1 MNLLLY
7 KRFIKYARLQAIFLG
22 GLGVAILLF
31 PDFLHGSM
39 FYVLV
44 GYIILSGILL
54 IIDFIRDK
62 TTKPIFNYGSLIL
75 ASLLIVF
82 GYNSIVF
89 SRYLVHVSPIYLG
102 TLLLIE
108 AMIYFVIALC
118 ATTFWH
124 RSILAIFASVAFL
137 GGIAVFIFTFGFG
150 IGGIVGLTRVS
161 GFASLI
167 SCIYILVAYLI
178 YKRC

>member
-7 KRFIKYARLQAIFLG
+7 KRFIKYARLQAVFLG
-22 GLGVAILLF
+22 GIGVALLLF
-31 PDFLHGSM
+31 PKFLLGSM
-39 FYVLV
+39 FYVIV
-44 GYIILSGILL
+44 GYIILSSVLL

-62 TTKPIFNYGSLIL
+62 TTKPIFNYISLVL

-102 TLLLIE
+102 ALLLIE

-118 ATTFWH
+118 ATTFWQ
-124 RSILAIFASVAFL
+124 RSILAIFASIAFL
-137 GGIAVFIFTFGFG
+137 GGMAIFIFTFGFG
-150 IGGIVGLTRVS
+150 IGGIAGLTRVS
-161 GFASLI
+161 GFASLL
-167 SCIYILVAYLI
+167 SCICTLVAYLI

>member
-7 KRFIKYARLQAIFLG
+7 KRFIKYARLQAVFLG

-31 PDFLHGSM
+31 PNFLLGSM

-44 GYIILSGILL
+44 GYIILSGVLL

-62 TTKPIFNYGSLIL
+62 TSKPIFNYGSLIL
-75 ASLLIVF
+75 ASLLIIF

-118 ATTFWH
+118 STTFWQ

-137 GGIAVFIFTFGFG
+137 GGMAVFIFTFGFG
-150 IGGIVGLTRVS
+150 IGGLTRVS